1 MARGHGHHHHH
12 ATHAKDRTL
21 VLRIL
26 VPSLRTALR
35 DKMAA
40 LDQTVATEHDAARSK
55 ARVQAQQA
63 QASLGTALSTMSASA
78 GDDGR
83 GGASAATILD
93 LEGVN
98 CAPLANES
106 TLWSFR
112 CDGMTYPA
120 RLCNLPCPVEVHKT
134 HDHASY
140 YKCSDVGQMLIVYED
155 MTHLEES
162 ESVPGYKVEG
172 YPSYYHSGITP
183 PLQKVVERRFDARE
197 HRSVAPPR
205 SEISE
210 VEKELK
216 SLIDQ
221 TEKGAGKGKGKGKG
235 RGKGSGSVQGKAIE
249 EVVDEIVDYEPWMD
263 ENGAKPYGI
272 AFDEKD
278 IVATKHPEIWL
289 DPKEIKEVKEGKEAV
304 AAAAAAAAAVAA
316 ASSAAADREK
326 KTKKAKDGTKKKKKK
341 KPKDGAP
348 AVEEKHVKKGIPS
361 LKTREAQQAQ
371 AASAASELD
380 EVDFIA
386 SQMASTQDGDDLLGD
401 FDDLFNFDGDD
412 LGDMNFD

>member
-1 MARGHGHHHHH
+1 
-12 ATHAKDRTL
+12 
-21 VLRIL
+21 
-26 VPSLRTALR
+26 
-35 DKMAA
+35 MAA
-40 LDQTVATEHDAARSK
+40 LDQKVAAEHEAARAK
-55 ARVQAQQA
+55 ARLQAQQA
-63 QASLGTALSTMSASA
+63 QASLGTALSAMSASA
-78 GDDGR
+78 GED
-83 GGASAATILD
+83 GASAATILD
-93 LEGVN
+93 LEGVS

-134 HDHASY
+134 NDHASY
-140 YKCSDVGQMLIVYED
+140 YKCSDVGQILIVYED

-183 PLQKVVERRFDARE
+183 PLKRVVERRFSARE
-197 HRSVAPPR
+197 HKSVAPPR

-210 VEKELK
+210 VERELK

-235 RGKGSGSVQGKAIE
+235 RGRGSDSIQGKAIE
-249 EVVDEIVDYEPWMD
+249 EVVDDIVDYEPWMD
-263 ENGAKPYGI
+263 ENGAQPYGI
-272 AFDEKD
+272 TFDEKD

-289 DPKEIKEVKEGKEAV
+289 EPREIKEVKEGKEAV
-304 AAAAAAAAAVAA
+304 AAAAAAAAAATA
-316 ASSAAADREK
+316 ASTGDK
-326 KTKKAKDGTKKKKKK
+326 KSKKSKDGTKRKKKK
-341 KPKDGAP
+341 KPKDDAP
-348 AVEEKHVKKGIPS
+348 VVEEKHVKKGIPS

-371 AASAASELD
+371 AASAAIELD
-380 EVDFIA
+380 EVDYIA

-401 FDDLFNFDGDD
+401 FDDLFTFDGDD

>member
-1 MARGHGHHHHH
+1 MARHGHGHHHHH
-12 ATHAKDRTL
+12 STHAKDRTL

-40 LDQTVATEHDAARSK
+40 LDQEVAAEHEAARAK

-63 QASLGTALSTMSASA
+63 QASLGTALSVMSPSI
-78 GDDGR
+78 GEDGK
-83 GGASAATILD
+83 GGASAATVLD
-93 LEGVN
+93 LEGVS

-120 RLCNLPCPVEVHKT
+120 RLCNLPCPVEIHKT

-140 YKCSDVGQMLIVYED
+140 CKCSDVGQILIVYED

-183 PLQKVVERRFDARE
+183 PLKRVVERRFAARE
-197 HRSVAPPR
+197 HKSVAPPR

-263 ENGAKPYGI
+263 ENGAQPYGI
-272 AFDEKD
+272 TFDEKD

-289 DPKEIKEVKEGKEAV
+289 DPKEIKEVIEGKEAV
-304 AAAAAAAAAVAA
+304 AAAAAAAEAA
-316 ASSAAADREK
+316 AATAASTADK
-326 KTKKAKDGTKKKKKK
+326 KSKKAKDGTKKKKKK
-341 KPKDGAP
+341 KPKDEAP
-348 AVEEKHVKKGIPS
+348 VVEEKHVKKGIPS

-386 SQMASTQDGDDLLGD
+386 SQMASTQDGDDLLGE
-401 FDDLFNFDGDD
+401 FDDLFNFEGDD

>member
-1 MARGHGHHHHH
+1 MARHGHGHHHHH
-12 ATHAKDRTL
+12 STHAKDRTL

-40 LDQTVATEHDAARSK
+40 LDQKVAAEHEAARAK
-55 ARVQAQQA
+55 ARVHFQQA
-63 QASLGTALSTMSASA
+63 QASLGTALSVMPPPV
-78 GDDGR
+78 GEDGR

-93 LEGVN
+93 LEGVS

-120 RLCNLPCPVEVHKT
+120 RLCNLPCPVEIHKT

-140 YKCSDVGQMLIVYED
+140 YKCSDVGQILIVYED

-162 ESVPGYKVEG
+162 ESVPAYKVEG

-183 PLQKVVERRFDARE
+183 PLKRVVERRFAARE
-197 HRSVAPPR
+197 HKSVAPPR

-221 TEKGAGKGKGKGKG
+221 TEKGAGKGKGKG

-263 ENGAKPYGI
+263 ENGAQPYGI
-272 AFDEKD
+272 TFDEKD

-289 DPKEIKEVKEGKEAV
+289 DPKEIKEVIEGKEAV
-304 AAAAAAAAAVAA
+304 AAAAAAEAAAAAA
-316 ASSAAADREK
+316 ASTAD
-326 KTKKAKDGTKKKKKK
+326 KKAKDGTKKKKKK
-341 KPKDGAP
+341 KPKDEAP

-371 AASAASELD
+371 ASELD

>member
-1 MARGHGHHHHH
+1 MARHGHHHHH
-12 ATHAKDRTL
+12 STHAKDRTL

-40 LDQTVATEHDAARSK
+40 LDQKVAAEHEAARAK

-63 QASLGTALSTMSASA
+63 QASLGTALSVMSPPV
-78 GDDGR
+78 GEDG
-83 GGASAATILD
+83 GGGTSAATILD
-93 LEGVN
+93 LEGVS

-120 RLCNLPCPVEVHKT
+120 RLCNLPCPVEIHKT

-140 YKCSDVGQMLIVYED
+140 YKCSDVGQILIVYED

-183 PLQKVVERRFDARE
+183 PLKRVVERRFAARE
-197 HRSVAPPR
+197 HKSVAPPR

-263 ENGAKPYGI
+263 ENGAQPYGI
-272 AFDEKD
+272 TFDEKD

-289 DPKEIKEVKEGKEAV
+289 DPKEIKEVIEGKEAV
-304 AAAAAAAAAVAA
+304 AAAAAAAAEAAAAAA
-316 ASSAAADREK
+316 ASTGDK
-326 KTKKAKDGTKKKKKK
+326 KSKKGKDGTKKKKKK
-341 KPKDGAP
+341 KPKDEAP
-348 AVEEKHVKKGIPS
+348 AAEEKHVKKGIPS